1 MEMGTVRDVP
11 SLQAPGFIKAQ
22 ADGNF
27 NDVSSAISGD
37 LVLKV
42 RSNTPEYPAFRVSF
56 GALFSRE
63 FKAGFSVPPG
73 EEFNEI
79 RIPFNAFS
87 NRCSP
92 ATGEQLITCA
102 EDPSVCP
109 TAETLS
115 NLRRIT
121 LWAEGAKGDVHLEV
135 QSVSASIDNNK

>member
-1 MEMGTVRDVP
+1 MGTVRDVP

-27 NDVSSAISGD
+27 KDVSSAISGD
-37 LVLKV
+37 LILRA

-63 FKAGFSVPPG
+63 FKAKFSIPPG
-73 EEFNEI
+73 DEFSEI
-79 RIPFNAFS
+79 HIPFNTFS

-92 ATGEQLITCA
+92 ATGEQLVTCA
-102 EDPSVCP
+102 EDPNVCP

-135 QSVSASIDNNK
+135 HSVSAGIDNKQ

>member
-1 MEMGTVRDVP
+1 MG
-11 SLQAPGFIKAQ
+11 IKAQ

-27 NDVSSAISGD
+27 HDVSSAISGD
-37 LVLKV
+37 LILRV

-63 FKAGFSVPPG
+63 FKAKFSVP
-73 EEFNEI
+73 E
-79 RIPFNAFS
+79 
-87 NRCSP
+87 
-92 ATGEQLITCA
+92 GEQLVTCA

-135 QSVSASIDNNK
+135 LSISASINN